1 MANDMTAENDI
12 KQRLLGVAIEL
23 ATQLAI
29 IRQMIEELD
38 EQSDDPKLS

>member
-1 MANDMTAENDI
+1 MTAYNDI
-12 KQRLLGVAIEL
+12 KQRLLGVAIDL

-38 EQSDDPKLS
+38 EQSNDNS